1 MKKTLIAALIITLSG
16 CAAGG
21 KKTEADIYQEAVT
34 AVSSGTGRAQVD
46 LVTVDIPSH
55 GAIAD
60 LAVIGLGGGANATY
74 LRELLTQLKT
84 TSNQAVLIQGSSASL
99 NYAVISN
106 AVKDMNLSGVH
117 IIYSGKSAKQDQI
130 AQAIKESGASYYF
143 IDKQK

>member
-1 MKKTLIAALIITLSG
+1 MKKIFIAALVITLSG

-21 KKTEADIYQEAVT
+21 KKTDADIIKEASA
-34 AVSSGTGRAQVD
+34 AVSVSSEQAHVN

-60 LAVIGLGGGANATY
+60 LAVIGLGGGANAAY

-117 IIYSGKSAKQDQI
+117 IVYSGKSSKQIQI
-130 AQAIKESGASYYF
+130 AQVIKKTGANYYF
-143 IDKQK
+143 IEK

>member
-1 MKKTLIAALIITLSG
+1 MLVAG
-16 CAAGG
+16 YAGG
-21 KKTEADIYQEAVT
+21 KKTEDHIYQEAVT

-55 GAIAD
+55 GAIVD

-84 TSNQAVLIQGSSASL
+84 TSNQAVLIQGGSASL
-99 NYAVISN
+99 NCAVISN

-117 IIYSGKSAKQDQI
+117 IVYSGKSARQSQI
-130 AQAIKESGASYYF
+130 AQVIKKSGANYYF
-143 IDKQK
+143 IAK

>member
-34 AVSSGTGRAQVD
+34 AVSSGTERVQVD

-55 GAIAD
+55 GAIVD

-84 TSNQAVLIQGSSASL
+84 TSNQAVLIQGGSASL
-99 NYAVISN
+99 NCAVISN

-117 IIYSGKSAKQDQI
+117 IVYSGKSARQSQI
-130 AQAIKESGASYYF
+130 AQVIKKSGANYYF
-143 IDKQK
+143 IAK